1 MQNAVRRKF
10 FKKALV
16 GAVVVVAAAGG
27 WYLTRS
33 SDQTAADEPL
43 LARVEVGSIENTIAS
58 SGTLK
63 PSHFIDVGAQV
74 SGMLQK
80 LHVDVG
86 DVVTEGMLLAEID
99 ARVQEGKVQA
109 SRASIAAQEAQ
120 LEARIAALELAKANA
135 ARQERLDAANAT
147 SKLEFDTAIN
157 NLASAQAG
165 LEQLQKQ
172 IEQSKATLL
181 SDETQLEFA
190 KIFAPSAGT
199 VVSIEMDEGRTLNA
213 NQQAPTIL
221 RIADLSTMTVEAEI
235 SEADIG
241 TIKAGMPVY
250 FTTLGSGDRRWYG
263 TLRQILPT
271 PTVTNNVVLYTGLFD
286 IENTDNA
293 LFTEMTAQVY
303 FITAAAQ
310 NVLTV
315 PVGALTYT
323 EQAAAPAV
331 AAATPAAGAADQAA
345 AGPPAG
351 FVPGAGGP
359 PAGFVPGAGGPPQGF
374 VPGQGRPPGGFGGGA
389 GRPGGRRAAL
399 AAAAPG
405 VPRPATVTVVK
416 DDGTREDRNVTIGV
430 TSRVAAEV
438 LSGLTAGEQVIAGI
452 VQANAPTAPAT
463 QGGFPGGG
471 FPGGGGGFRGGF

>member
-1 MQNAVRRKF
+1 MQTAVRRKH
-10 FKKALV
+10 FKKI
-16 GAVVVVAAAGG
+16 AVAAVAVVAAASY
-27 WYLTRS
+27 WYVNRG
-33 SDQTAADEPL
+33 SDQQATDQPL
-43 LARVEVGSIENTIAS
+43 LARVEMGSIENTIAS
-58 SGTLK
+58 AGTLK

-74 SGMLQK
+74 SGMLQT

-86 DVVTEGMLLAEID
+86 DVVTEGQLLAEID
-99 ARVQEGKVQA
+99 ARVQEAKVQA

-120 LEARIAALELAKANA
+120 LEARDAALYLAKANA
-135 ARQERLDAANAT
+135 ERQERLRAADAT
-147 SKLEFDTAIN
+147 SQLEYDTAMN
-157 NLASAQAG
+157 SLASAQSS
-165 LEQLQKQ
+165 LQQLQKQ
-172 IEQSKATLL
+172 IEQSKATLT

-190 KIFAPSAGT
+190 RIYAPADGT
-199 VVSIEMDEGRTLNA
+199 VVSIEMNEGRTLNA

-221 RIADLSTMTVEAEI
+221 RIADLRTMTVEAEI

-286 IENTDNA
+286 IENPDNA
-293 LFTEMTAQVY
+293 LFSEMTAQVY

-331 AAATPAAGAADQAA
+331 AAAIPAGGSADQA
-345 AGPPAG
+345 
-351 FVPGAGGP
+351 AGGP
-359 PAGFVPGAGGPPQGF
+359 PAGFAPGAGGPPPGF

-405 VPRPATVTVVK
+405 VPRSATVTVVK
-416 DDGTREDRNVTIGV
+416 DDGTREERNVTVGV

-438 LSGLTAGEQVIAGI
+438 LSGLSEGEQVIAGI
-452 VQANAPTAPAT
+452 VQTNAPAAAPAV